1 LSELA
6 DLLADA
12 PVEFAT
18 MRAPG
23 SAFAVLE
30 RRVVVTAPER
40 LRELSRSGDPALL
53 EDLVACLS
61 DEATAWPAE
70 VVLAAMTG
78 IDAKEVETFAGDP
91 AGWWAT
97 FGDGAHDRWS
107 RWLEENRERLR
118 WDPEAGMFTA

>member
-18 MRAPG
+18 MRPPG
-23 SAFAVLE
+23 SSFAVLE

-53 EDLVACLS
+53 DDLVGCLA
-61 DEATAWPAE
+61 DEETAWPAE
-70 VVLAAMTG
+70 VMLAAMTG

-97 FGDGAHDRWS
+97 FGDGAHDRWEQ
-107 RWLEENRERLR
+107 WLDEHRDGLR
-118 WDPEAGMFTA
+118 WDAAAGMFMA

>member
-6 DLLADA
+6 DLLTDA

-18 MRAPG
+18 MRPPG

-30 RRVVVTAPER
+30 RRVVITAPER
-40 LRELSRSGDPALL
+40 LRELSRSGDAALL
-53 EDLVACLS
+53 DDLVACLR

-78 IDAKEVETFAGDP
+78 IDAREVETFSGDP

-97 FGDGAHDRWS
+97 FGDGAHDRWAQ
-107 RWLEENRERLR
+107 WLDEHRDRLR
-118 WDPEAGMFTA
+118 WDAEAGLFSA